1 MSDSAKPSASVIA
14 SAIVAILGGLLFL
27 LVSTIGFRG
36 ILLDSSVS
44 HGELPAFAR
53 NSALG
58 GIAFMMVTSIFA
70 VAVGIGLFLLR
81 NWARTSVLVL
91 AGFSVFFGAIGVIV
105 FTVTAVLPQQE
116 TLPPQLMRIFRTV
129 LAAIYGIP
137 LAIGTWWLILFNRK
151 AIKSQFAGPA
161 VPIDPNLPHKP
172 RCPTPIA
179 VLAWLFIACVLDIPF
194 LAFTPN
200 IPLLLFGHVIGG
212 PTGRMCFILMFLLFP
227 VLGMGLLKLKP
238 WSYHL
243 TLGMQFFFLSSGI
256 VTLLSPNFRIIS
268 RALILQMENSMPKSN
283 SGFSLLDYPH
293 NMDWAIGFGLLFA
306 LTILVMLVYY
316 RTRFLELA
324 AVAAPP
330 KH

>member
-14 SAIVAILGGLLFL
+14 SAIVAILAGLLFL
-27 LVSTIGFRG
+27 LFSAIGFMA
-36 ILLDSSVS
+36 ILLRSNASNM
-44 HGELPAFAR
+44 ELPSFAR
-53 NSALG
+53 NSALA

-70 VAVGIGLFLLR
+70 IAVGIGLFLLR
-81 NWARTSVLVL
+81 NWARISVLVL

-116 TLPPQLMRIFRTV
+116 NLPQQQMWIFRTV
-129 LAAIYGIP
+129 LAAIYGVP

-151 AIKSQFAGPA
+151 AIKLQFTDAA
-161 VPIDPNLPHKP
+161 VPVDPKFPRKP

-194 LAFTPN
+194 MAFMPN

-212 PTGRMCFILMFLLFP
+212 QAGRMCFILMFLLFT
-227 VLGMGLLKLKP
+227 VAGIGLLKLKP
-238 WSYHL
+238 WSYYL
-243 TLGMQFFFLSSGI
+243 TLGMQFFFLTSGI
-256 VTLLSPNFRIIS
+256 VTLLNPNFKTVS
-268 RALILQMENSMPKSN
+268 RSLILEMENSMPMPN

-293 NMDWAIGFGLLFA
+293 YMDWAMGFGLLFA
-306 LTILVMLVYY
+306 LAILVMLVYY

-324 AVAAPP
+324 AVAALPRR
-330 KH
+330 